1 MDQGSIAEEHLG
13 WYTLVNTCSSHV
25 TLKRQNRR
33 NEVALERVSEPLAVF
48 AAENGKEY
56 PHDRFNYAWKIL
68 MQNHPHD
75 SICGCSVD
83 QVNKEIEAGGTG
95 HHAHRQGVLVAQRL
109 PGLPPLP
116 RHQLAELL
124 LPVSDAVAPWFN
136 EHLGPELVKD
146 RNRAMHLL
154 QEENEL
160 NEIVQL
166 VGKAT
171 SLRNGIV
178 FIHQHT

>member
-1 MDQGSIAEEHLG
+1 MDFTQDSGEAFFEEAAMGSEALLDEYMDQGSIAEEHLG

-95 HHAHRQGVLVAQRL
+95 HHAHRQGVLVAGRL
-109 PGLPPLP
+109 PGLPPPLP

-124 LPVSDAVAPWFN
+124 LPVSGRGSP
-136 EHLGPELVKD
+136 LVQ
-146 RNRAMHLL
+146 RAS
-154 QEENEL
+154 
-160 NEIVQL
+160 
-166 VGKAT
+166 G
-171 SLRNGIV
+171 S
-178 FIHQHT
+178 